1 MPAPARTLVLEPEP
15 LCERGR
21 RVFHASVLV
30 TRLEE
35 WFVEAESAEQARALI
50 AAGEGHRAVSGE
62 CVHVEVERM
71 LEGAE

>member
-1 MPAPARTLVLEPEP
+1 MPAPAHKFVPEP
-15 LCERGR
+15 KPSCEHGR

-35 WFVEAESAEQARALI
+35 WFVEAESPEQARALI
-50 AAGEGHRAVSGE
+50 AAGEGHRADSGE
-62 CVHVEVERM
+62 RVHVEVERV